1 MRCSKGLKF
10 RAWVALSISYVALCS
25 IAHADN
31 QTLAPQT
38 QTANKADTSLVDQ
51 QKYADKVYWPMMP
64 GDSLSQLAES
74 LYPESPILKERF
86 IKKTLSL
93 SRALDINV
101 QPNEVF
107 KSSGLL
113 IIPNEKAVKELTH
126 RIRKSEEIKQQ
137 EEKLRLSYQL
147 KTRPIE
153 AAPSL
158 TPPKVAT
165 PSVASQ
171 PTETAETAVAQTLPQ
186 DNVQT
191 PSLQSQAAVVEAPP
205 PAVEATKPAAQVA
218 APASL
223 PTPKTKVLAPT
234 STAEKTSAPS
244 INLPDITLPEIQLP
258 NINWQSYWQA
268 AAQQLSAWYQSGVV
282 LVKRANNAALD
293 LKEEYLHKNFSQVMH
308 DYRLRNI
315 ALVSV
320 LGVVFLVLWLLHKRR
335 ARKQRN
341 LLSMIEDTIN
351 PEAEFVVEIPQ
362 QKLEEVHPS
371 INTAEPALTQ
381 VYDQR
386 NYH

>member
-1 MRCSKGLKF
+1 M
-10 RAWVALSISYVALCS
+10 ALSISYVALCS

-31 QTLAPQT
+31 QPLATQT
-38 QTANKADTSLVDQ
+38 QAANHSETTITDQ

-64 GDSLSQLAES
+64 GDSLNQLAES

-126 RIRKSEEIKQQ
+126 RIRKSEEIKQE

-147 KTRPIE
+147 KTRPI
-153 AAPSL
+153 AAAQIAIPAKTS
-158 TPPKVAT
+158 V
-165 PSVASQ
+165 PSVATQ
-171 PTETAETAVAQTLPQ
+171 PAVTAETVVPQALPEDIVQAPNTTHQVVA
-186 DNVQT
+186 
-191 PSLQSQAAVVEAPP
+191 AEAP
-205 PAVEATKPAAQVA
+205 PAVEATKPVAQEA
-218 APASL
+218 APAS
-223 PTPKTKVLAPT
+223 TTKTQVPAPT
-234 STAEKTSAPS
+234 STAKNTSTPS
-244 INLPDITLPEIQLP
+244 INLPKINLPEIQLP
-258 NINWQSYWQA
+258 KIHWQAYWQTVT
-268 AAQQLSAWYQSGVV
+268 QHVTAWYQSGMA
-282 LVKRANNAALD
+282 LVKRANYAALD
-293 LKEEYLHKNFSQVMH
+293 LKEEYMHKNFSQVLH

-315 ALVSV
+315 ALVSL
-320 LGVVFLVLWLLHKRR
+320 LGVVFLVLWILHKRR

-341 LLSMIEDTIN
+341 MLSLIEDTIN